1 MASPDA
7 TNMLA
12 TQLTAGAACAYIL
25 QLLQKWSKTPWITEH
40 TTGINNAVRLILAF
54 VSSLGISWVWS
65 GSQDGGHTLT
75 IAIPSA
81 IAVVQSLWHVFGQFA
96 LQHGWGKVL
105 ALNGSVPKE
114 PVTKPEQTQAAAG
127 GNG

>member
-12 TQLTAGAACAYIL
+12 TQLTAGAACAYLL
-25 QLLQKWSKTPWITEH
+25 QLVQKWSKIPWVTEH
-40 TTGINNAVRLILAF
+40 TTVINNGIRLGLAF
-54 VSSLGISWVWS
+54 ISSLGITWVWS
-65 GSQDGGHTLT
+65 SADNGGHVIT

-81 IAVVQSLWHVFGQFA
+81 FVIMQTLWHIFGQFA

-105 ALNGSVPKE
+105 SLSEGQPQGQPQGAPANP
-114 PVTKPEQTQAAAG
+114 PAQP
-127 GNG
+127 